1 MQKCIFSI
9 MVSVLLFLLLAAP
22 SGLYASWGVRASQ
35 GQTIVVNSLADSGAG
50 TLRQALLDAQAED
63 QITFDPMVF
72 PPTSPLTTSFQSGLP
87 AITEDGLT
95 VDGSQAGVI
104 LHGRQRNPS
113 NGLTIRDATGVTI
126 QGLQI
131 VNFMVGIELR
141 QGAQNVLIGGDREE
155 GTGPLG
161 QGNLISG
168 NFAAGIKL
176 RDAETSGNQIQGNYI
191 GTDLSGNVRQ
201 GIQT

>member
-1 MQKCIFSI
+1 
-9 MVSVLLFLLLAAP
+9 MVSVFLLLLVAAP
-22 SGLYASWGVRASQ
+22 PGLYASWGFGASQ
-35 GQTIVVNSLADSGAG
+35 KQTIVVSSSADSGAG

-63 QITFDPMVF
+63 KITFDPMVF
-72 PPTSPLTTSFQSGLP
+72 PPTSPVTISLESRLP
-87 AITEDGLT
+87 IITVNGLT
-95 VDGSQAGVI
+95 IDGSQAGVI
-104 LHGRQRNPS
+104 LDGRQLNPN
-113 NGLTIRDATGVTI
+113 NGLTIEYATGVTI